1 MWNFEEYVELRN
13 CSFFTYVTVVHF
25 EEATDVTGALL
36 VHPAAS
42 TCGRAVL
49 LREWDRKSE
58 GFFRDLSV
66 ASSTGKERKAA
77 TFWKARGPVVRGA
90 PPVGG
95 ARSTS
100 STFVEAL
107 SASGVADVAVV
118 RCPYDCGPRRR
129 RAEGMEPLGQECRC
143 LLTKGRV
150 REPSSLLGLPTPASG
165 DGPSRERSDRKSAVV
180 VSLRGGEMREN
191 TAVYYESC
199 VYTSVLRNPLRVY
212 L

>member
-1 MWNFEEYVELRN
+1 M
-13 CSFFTYVTVVHF
+13 
-25 EEATDVTGALL
+25 
-36 VHPAAS
+36 
-42 TCGRAVL
+42 
-49 LREWDRKSE
+49 
-58 GFFRDLSV
+58 
-66 ASSTGKERKAA
+66 ASSTGKERKASPLLESA
-77 TFWKARGPVVRGA
+77 GVSRERHA
-90 PPVGG
+90 PVGG
-95 ARSTS
+95 ARLTS

-129 RAEGMEPLGQECRC
+129 RAEGMDPLGQECRC

-150 REPSSLLGLPTPASG
+150 REPSSFLGLPTPASG

-191 TAVYYESC
+191 TTVYYESC